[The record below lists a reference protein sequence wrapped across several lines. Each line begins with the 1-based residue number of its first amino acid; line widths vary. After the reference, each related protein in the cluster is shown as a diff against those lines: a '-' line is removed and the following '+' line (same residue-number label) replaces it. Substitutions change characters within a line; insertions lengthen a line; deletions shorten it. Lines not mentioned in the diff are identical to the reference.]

1 MLALLRLESTCNSKF
16 NFCLIIRVLCARSRE
31 TYDNGGE
38 RGLLLIRG
46 NVFSTCTTAAFVYRA
61 VMSLTDTCIA
71 RAKKQK
77 KIIAFDEESNG

>member
-1 MLALLRLESTCNSKF
+1 MLALLRLESTCNNSKF

-46 NVFSTCTTAAFVYRA
+46 NVFFDMHDSSIRVSSGNVVDRHVYRA
-61 VMSLTDTCIA
+61 
-71 RAKKQK
+71 RKKTK
-77 KIIAFDEESNG
+77 KNYCL